1 MLNRFMYNK
10 IIFLSRMSDEITLTV
25 AAYKLLAS
33 PENIIILRALK
44 EKPSKAKDL
53 EDIVNLDRMS
63 IKRRLYKLV
72 KVGLVK
78 EEKVKSK
85 KAIAIVYSV
94 KNKSLPKIN
103 LFQVLDNVD
112 SNKAKELT
120 KI

>member
-1 MLNRFMYNK
+1 MYNK
-10 IIFLSRMSDEITLTV
+10 IIFPYEMIDEITQTV

-33 PENIIILRALK
+33 PENVIILRALK

-53 EDIVNLDRMS
+53 EYIVNLDRMS

-85 KAIAIVYSV
+85 KATAIVYSV

-103 LFQVLDNVD
+103 LFQLLDNVD
-112 SNKAKELT
+112 SDKAKELT